1 MRHWLHMWRW
11 LDGAGGYYILVIVW
25 VAVEIKKVAL
35 FGSNVILG

>member
-1 MRHWLHMWRW
+1 MRHWLHMRRW
-11 LDGAGGYYILVIVW
+11 LNDAGRNYILKSCR